1 MANSS
6 VIWVV
11 VNFDPACGP
20 PGASPKDDGLVEPAP
35 DRRSEMK
42 PLVTGGYTGTVRWC
56 VTVGLREGAW

>member
-11 VNFDPACGP
+11 VTLDPACGF
-20 PGASPKDDGLVEPAP
+20 ATPKDDGLVEPAL

-42 PLVTGGYTGTVRWC
+42 PLVTGGYTGTVDG
-56 VTVGLREGAW
+56 V